1 MRRHTE
7 PKPESIRL
15 RVIIRGAVQGV
26 GFRPFVFRL
35 ATELELGGWVNNSAQ
50 GVCVELEGSKQKLEE
65 FLSRL
70 TVEKPPRSFIQNVET
85 TWLDPAGY
93 RQFEIRE
100 SDPGGAKTALVLPDI
115 AVCADCRAEL
125 FDPENRRYAYPFIN
139 CTNCGPRF
147 SIIESLPYDRPNTSM
162 RHFKMC
168 ARCQAEYDDP
178 RDRRFHAQPNACAAC
193 GPQLSLWD
201 RHGKPLVEAD
211 QQTNAEACRG
221 HQVLESAASLLTM
234 RVSAPLR
241 QTVALIREG
250 GIVAVKGLGGFHL
263 LVAAA
268 KEEGVRKLRERKHR
282 EEKPFALMFPSLE
295 SVRTVCQISG
305 LEERLLTSAEAPIV
319 LLRRA
324 TAPTGSPISTS
335 VAPENPSLGV
345 MLPYTPLHHLLL
357 ACLQEPVVA
366 TSGNL
371 TDEPIC
377 IDQNDACERLKGIA
391 DAFLVHDRPIVRHV
405 DDSIVRVIAGREM
418 VLRRA
423 RGYAPLPITVGWSPA
438 NSASASSSAPRRVPT
453 LLAVGAHLKN
463 TIALA
468 VGPQVFVSQHIGDL
482 ETAQAYDAFE
492 RAITDLQ
499 KLYDAPADRLVADA
513 HPDYLSTRFALE
525 VGLPCARVQHHV
537 AHVLSCM
544 AENEIEPP
552 ALGVSWDGTGYG
564 LDGAIWG
571 GEFFA
576 VRPDGYSHVAQFRQF
591 RLPGGEQAVKEPRR
605 SALGVLFETFGPAA
619 FERTDLATLRAF
631 SKVEAAALATM
642 LQRQIN
648 SPLTSSVGRLFDA
661 VASLIGTRQCV
672 GFEAQ
677 AAMELEYLPKDCADS
692 KAYPFTLEER
702 GERCL
707 INWQPAIEELLEDVK
722 AAAEPSLISARF
734 HNGLVNSVTQVARR
748 VGCDKVVLSG
758 GCFQNRYLA
767 ERVIEA
773 LRTEG
778 FRPYWHQR
786 LPPNDGGICV
796 GQIVAQRW
804 WNV

>member
-1 MRRHTE
+1 
-7 PKPESIRL
+7 
-15 RVIIRGAVQGV
+15 
-26 GFRPFVFRL
+26 
-35 ATELELGGWVNNSAQ
+35 
-50 GVCVELEGSKQKLEE
+50 
-65 FLSRL
+65 
-70 TVEKPPRSFIQNVET
+70 VEKPPRSFIQNLET
-85 TWLDPAGY
+85 TWLDRAGY

-139 CTNCGPRF
+139 CTSCGPRF
-147 SIIESLPYDRPNTSM
+147 SIIEALPYDRPNTSM

-168 ARCQAEYDDP
+168 AQCQAEYYDP

-193 GPQLSLWD
+193 GPQLSRFD
-201 RHGKPLVEAD
+201 RNGKPLVEAE
-211 QQTNAEACRG
+211 QQTHAEAWKA
-221 HQVLESAASLLTM
+221 HQGFESAASLLTM
-234 RVSAPLR
+234 RVDEPLR
-241 QTVALIREG
+241 QAVALIRAGEV
-250 GIVAVKGLGGFHL
+250 VAVKGLGGFHL

-268 KEEGVRKLRERKHR
+268 NEEGVRKLRERKHR

-295 SVRTVCQISG
+295 SVRRVCEISG
-305 LEERLLTSAEAPIV
+305 LEERLLTSAEAPIL

-324 TAPTGSPISTS
+324 TATTSSPISTC
-335 VAPENPSLGV
+335 VAPGNPNLGV

-377 IDQNDACERLKGIA
+377 IDENDARERLKGIA
-391 DAFLVHDRPIVRHV
+391 DAFLVHNRPIVRHV
-405 DDSIVRVIAGREM
+405 DDSIVRVVAGREM

-423 RGYAPLPITVGWSPA
+423 RGYAPLPIAVASSHA
-438 NSASASSSAPRRVPT
+438 NSVSPSIQESPMSEPRRVPT

-482 ETAQAYDAFE
+482 ETAQAYDAFQ
-492 RAITDLQ
+492 RAIADLQ
-499 KLYDAPADRLVADA
+499 RLYDATAERVVADA
-513 HPDYLSTRFALE
+513 HPDYLSTRLALGI
-525 VGLPCARVQHHV
+525 GLPCTRVQHHL

-544 AENEIEPP
+544 AENELEPP

-564 LDGAIWG
+564 LDGVIWG

-576 VRPDGYSHVAQFRQF
+576 IRSDGYSHVAQFRPF

-605 SALGVLFETFGPAA
+605 SALGVLFEIFGRAA

-631 SKVEAAALATM
+631 SKVEAAALARM

-672 GFEAQ
+672 RFEAQ
-677 AAMELEYLPKDCADS
+677 AAMELEYLPRDCADS
-692 KAYPFTLEER
+692 KAYPFTIEER
-702 GERCL
+702 GQRCL
-707 INWQPAIEELLEDVK
+707 INWQPAIEDLLKDVK
-722 AAAEPSLISARF
+722 AAVDPSIISARF
-734 HNGLVNSVTQVARR
+734 HNGLVNSVVQVARR
-748 VGCDKVVLSG
+748 VGYDKVVLSG
-758 GCFQNRYLA
+758 GCFQNRYLT